1 MKLALTLPRL
11 LNLFFILCLLTLY
24 SCQKEH
30 SQNGTE
36 EEQQIEASKASSESD
51 GEADNLFNGIFD
63 DAYGANDEV
72 GLSGTGVFW
81 GRTDTL
87 LPVVRC
93 FTTTVIRLNPP
104 ALFPVKIIVDFG
116 NTGCTGPDGHVRK
129 GKIITVYT
137 NRLIHPDAVATTT
150 FDGFYVDNV
159 KVEGTHKITNIGPPI
174 STIPLVRK
182 FAVDVIDGKLTKP
195 DGNFVEWNSHKVIT
209 QHDGL
214 GTPLDPRDDSF
225 KIEGSARGRVR
236 RGALLVAWESAITE
250 PLFKRFSCRW
260 IVKGRIRTVR
270 LNATSTD
277 PWVAILDFGSGTCDN
292 MGTITIN
299 GVTYQITLR

>member
-1 MKLALTLPRL
+1 MKLVLNLPRIIG
-11 LNLFFILCLLTLY
+11 FFSIFCLLALS
-24 SCQKEH
+24 SCQKEQ
-30 SQNGTE
+30 SQHGSE
-36 EEQQIEASKASSESD
+36 EEQEIEASKASSESD
-51 GEADNLFNGIFD
+51 SEAENVFSGIFD

-87 LPVVRC
+87 VPTVRC
-93 FTTTVIRLNPP
+93 FTVTVIHLNAP
-104 ALFPVKIIVDFG
+104 APFPVKVIVDFG
-116 NTGCTGPDGHVRK
+116 NTGCLGPDGHVRK

-137 NRLIHPDAVATTT
+137 NRLIYPEAVATTT

-159 KVEGTHKITNIGPPI
+159 KVEGTHRITNISPPLT
-174 STIPLVRK
+174 TIPPVRK
-182 FAVDVIDGKLTKP
+182 FAADVIDGKLTKP
-195 DGNFVEWNSHKVIT
+195 DGNFVEWNSHKIIT
-209 QHDGL
+209 QYDGL
-214 GTPLDPRDDSF
+214 MTPLDPRDDSF
-225 KIEGSARGRVR
+225 KIEGTARGRVR

-270 LNATSTD
+270 VNATITS
-277 PWVAILDFGSGTCDN
+277 PWVAILDFGNGHCDN
-292 MGTITIN
+292 IATVTIN